1 MKNTAMA
8 EKPVFRP
15 NPKKL
20 LNVAMK
26 YVELKAEVIESDN
39 QVNLYGGKI
48 GDYIV
53 ILPAGVCFILN
64 KATFETIWQTTPAF
78 CKCEAAEEKEEA

>member
-1 MKNTAMA
+1 MKQTAMA
-8 EKPVFRP
+8 EKPQFRP

-26 YVELKAEVIESDN
+26 YVELKAEVIESED

-64 KATFETIWQTTPAF
+64 KATFETIWQTTPTY
-78 CKCEAAEEKEEA
+78 CKCSVEEKEEA

>member
-1 MKNTAMA
+1 MKQQAMA

-15 NPKKL
+15 NPEKL

-26 YVELKAEVIESDN
+26 YVELKAERIENDD

-64 KATFETIWQTTPAF
+64 KHIFETIYQATPTY
-78 CKCEAAEEKEEA
+78 CTCAASIN